1 MTSKIQNKSRPSQI
15 KFFFT
20 RKKLTFYSHGKPMEN
35 NIPEQTLNEDSM
47 LRPISI
53 RPIMNAEGRIDDD
66 QPVNESA
73 GLWRDYREGELI
85 DI

>member
-1 MTSKIQNKSRPSQI
+1 
-15 KFFFT
+15 
-20 RKKLTFYSHGKPMEN
+20 MEN

-73 GLWRDYREGELI
+73 GLWRDYREGKLI
-85 DI
+85 DIKDFNVDDTCAFLIWNVHR